1 MNKNTIT
8 KAVAMFAAAITATIP
23 AATRADDAYVASTSG
38 GNQAIN
44 TGYRVKSN
52 TKLEVDFQIDS
63 VVNSKYVF
71 GAIGDAGTTCCLWAN
86 GNGNLE
92 PNFGGWCGN
101 IGGAATT
108 TRRTIVYD
116 LPNRSIA
123 LYEHGSSTPVATKDS
138 SKVTDNGAS
147 NFPITL
153 FANSADASGAA
164 TGFGICRIYSFKV
177 WEGTTLVHDW
187 TPAVKGGVV
196 GFVDAVDGSFIG
208 QSTPGA
214 DLVISGDYATLAAD
228 DNAPY
233 IESDGTTVINSGVK
247 PFPGLRVEIDY
258 ALATTAQSDVRIAG
272 TTDGGEIFEF
282 YVNQQDGIA
291 YCVAKS
297 WKSQYVGRV
306 DTRRHTFIADV
317 PANKCHFVTGISTN
331 FSSSAN
337 AGGTSIDAEGSY
349 PIGLFGRIT
358 ASNGA
363 TDWAGGRSKARIY
376 GVRFFKNGALVKNLV
391 PCVKGD
397 AAGFRDI
404 IGGTFHT
411 GEFNV
416 GGLSAGGNV
425 ERIPDDGF
433 IELCGN
439 DQTQA
444 DALKGGHYID
454 TGYTPGANTRIELDF
469 ALAASRSGSG
479 DWFLLSADNSSESIA
494 IYQNANS
501 FGACIG
507 TSKWKGVGLPSQT
520 NSVLVRRTIVLDSP
534 NKAVTLTT
542 AGYANYANTNDVFV
556 AMAANASN
564 TIKLGSTPGGG
575 GGYTPVRIY
584 GLKIYES
591 GSLVREYVPFVK
603 NGAPGLKYGDTF
615 VKVSWNANLGAAGM
629 PKAGGNIAVS
639 ADRDQDAFALFTG
652 AQSLDTGYKPT
663 PNMKLVAD
671 FAFANAHNK
680 TQQFV
685 FEATGNGTC
694 RLYTANDGGAN
705 ATYRYIFC
713 SSWKTDSIGE
723 IACDHQ
729 RRLITIDAPNN
740 QMRFSPGA
748 TDGSTYNGDSTL
760 AGWTKPSCSTTLKIA
775 SASSGTANYAKIR
788 LYRFTIYDNGTKV
801 REYVPCVAGGVAG
814 LYDLVNGGDLLTA
827 NGLTVSGRGHEG
839 AEEWILTPQGA
850 SLSDGDAK
858 TFTARAVGAQRYVW
872 TKDGEEI
879 AGETGES
886 LTVAWTR
893 GDYVQHTYAVA
904 PVYDVFG
911 TETVG
916 TAQSFSVKNNP
927 CAFTIIMR

>member
-1 MNKNTIT
+1 MKPTSKT
-8 KAVAMFAAAITATIP
+8 LVLLVAAIAATLP
-23 AATRADDAYVASTSG
+23 VATRADDAYVASTSG

-44 TGYRVKSN
+44 TGYHVKSN

-63 VVNSKYVF
+63 VVNSRYVF
-71 GAIGDAGTTCCLWAN
+71 GAVGDVGTTCCLWAN

-138 SKVTDNGAS
+138 SKVKDNGAS

-153 FANSADASGAA
+153 FANSTDASGAA
-164 TGFGICRIYSFKV
+164 AGFGVCRIYSFKV

-208 QSTPGA
+208 HSTPGA
-214 DLVISGDYATLAAD
+214 DLAISGDYPTLEGD
-228 DNAPY
+228 DDPY

-247 PFPGLRVEIDY
+247 PSPGLRVEIDY

-272 TTDGGEIFEF
+272 TTEGGQTFEF
-282 YVNQQDGIA
+282 YVNQQAGIA
-291 YCVAKS
+291 YCVAKG
-297 WKSQYVGRV
+297 WKSQYVCGV

-317 PANKCHFVTGISTN
+317 PADKCHFVTGISTN

-397 AAGFRDI
+397 VAGFRDT

-416 GGLSAGGNV
+416 HGLSAGGDV

-433 IELCGN
+433 IELAGN
-439 DQTQA
+439 DQTKA

-454 TGYTPGANTRIELDF
+454 TGYTPGANTRIELDY

-575 GGYTPVRIY
+575 GGYTPLRIY

-615 VKVSWNANLGAAGM
+615 VKVSWNANLGAAGL
-629 PKAGGNIAVS
+629 PKAGGDIAVS
-639 ADRDQDAFALFTG
+639 SDRDRDAFALFTG
-652 AQSLDTGYKPT
+652 AQSLDTGYNPT

-694 RLYTANDGGAN
+694 RLYTADNGGAN

-713 SSWKTDSIGE
+713 SSWKTDSIGS

-748 TDGSTYNGDSTL
+748 TDDSTYNGDSTL

-788 LYRFTIYDNGTKV
+788 LYRLTIWDNGAKV
-801 REYVPCVAGGVAG
+801 RDYVPRVVNGVAG
-814 LYDLVNGGDLLTA
+814 LYDLVNGGDILTA
-827 NGLTVSGRGHEG
+827 TGLTVSGRGHEG
-839 AEEWILTPQGA
+839 MEEWIKTPPATAAVGKDSA
-850 SLSDGDAK
+850 ITLSA
-858 TFTARAVGAQRYVW
+858 AAVGAQRYRW
-872 TKDGEEI
+872 TLNGEEI
-879 AGETGES
+879 VGATGES
-886 LTVAWTR
+886 ISAAWRR
-893 GDYVQHTYAVA
+893 GSYETPDSYVCT
-904 PVYDVFG
+904 PIYDVFG
-911 TETVG
+911 EVVEGQPMTCQVSRIPE
-916 TAQSFSVKNNP
+916 
-927 CAFTIIMR
+927 AFVIVVR